1 MRKLLVIILGCVIC
15 IYNLNNSVTATENE
29 QDVIFSPNWM
39 IEDGYMEEI
48 VEEKEK
54 ILPFSTMVNLN
65 WKVGAKTEKKTKAFY
80 KKAGSKIT
88 VGIKVIPKQ
97 KVRIGIVA
105 RDIGRIYVDTTNTV
119 KRTFNIKKTG
129 EYSVFVTNKSDSAI
143 YAVGSYT
150 K

>member
-1 MRKLLVIILGCVIC
+1 MKKLLVIILGCVIC
-15 IYNLNNSVTATENE
+15 ICNLNTSVTAMENE
-29 QDVIFSPNWM
+29 QDVIFSQNWM
-39 IEDGYMEEI
+39 IEDGYIEEI
-48 VEEKEK
+48 VEE
-54 ILPFSTMVNLN
+54 ILPFSTIVNMN

-88 VGIKVIPKQ
+88 VDIKVIPSTYRDSGK
-97 KVRIGIVA
+97 
-105 RDIGRIYVDTTNTV
+105 DIGRMYVDTTNTV

-129 EYSVFVTNKSDSAI
+129 EYSVFVTNKSDNAI

>member
-1 MRKLLVIILGCVIC
+1 M
-15 IYNLNNSVTATENE
+15 ENE
-29 QDVIFSPNWM
+29 QDVIFSQNWM
-39 IEDGYMEEI
+39 IEDGYIEE
-48 VEEKEK
+48 
-54 ILPFSTMVNLN
+54 ILPFSTIVNMN

-88 VGIKVIPKQ
+88 VDIKVIPKQ

-105 RDIGRIYVDTTNTV
+105 KDIGRMYVDTTNTV

-129 EYSVFVTNKSDSAI
+129 EYSVFVTNKSDSTI
-143 YAVGSYT
+143 HVVGNYT

>member
-1 MRKLLVIILGCVIC
+1 MKKLLVIILGCVIC
-15 IYNLNNSVTATENE
+15 ICNLNTSVTAMENE
-29 QDVIFSPNWM
+29 QDVIFSQNWM
-39 IEDGYMEEI
+39 IEDTI
-48 VEEKEK
+48 VN
-54 ILPFSTMVNLN
+54 MN

-88 VGIKVIPKQ
+88 VDIKVIPKQ

-105 RDIGRIYVDTTNTV
+105 KDIGRMYVDTTNTV

-129 EYSVFVTNKSDSAI
+129 EYSVFVTNKSDNAI